1 VAKGKFD
8 SKDSASS
15 DRNFQCAAQRYHQ
28 QSFVG
33 DTSHTVS
40 GWLVGSGIEY
50 AFSPNWSAKLEWD
63 YLKLPGRTF
72 TLTGA
77 VFPALAGD
85 TIISDHNVQMA
96 KLGINYRF
104 NWGGPVVARY

>member
-1 VAKGKFD
+1 L
-8 SKDSASS
+8 
-15 DRNFQCAAQRYHQ
+15 R
-28 QSFVG
+28 
-33 DTSHTVS
+33 
-40 GWLVGSGIEY
+40 
-50 AFSPNWSAKLEWD
+50 
-63 YLKLPGRTF
+63 LPGRTF

-85 TIISDHNVQMA
+85 TITSEHNIQMV